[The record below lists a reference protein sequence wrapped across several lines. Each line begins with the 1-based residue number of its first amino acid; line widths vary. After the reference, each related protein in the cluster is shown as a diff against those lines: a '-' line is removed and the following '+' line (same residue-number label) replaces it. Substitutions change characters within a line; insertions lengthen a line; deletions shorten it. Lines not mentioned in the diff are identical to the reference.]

1 MKLQTFIFNW
11 NRVDAEVEKMY
22 AQLQEAGID
31 ATVINSTDNERDG
44 WLNVGDDYWCYG
56 QTYTAFN
63 NFDYDNDW
71 KPRAEPVIEKEHSID
86 YINKNFKRN
95 VF

>member
-22 AQLQEAGID
+22 MQLRKAGID
-31 ATVINSTDNERDG
+31 VTVINSTDNERDE

-56 QTYTAFN
+56 QTLSL
-63 NFDYDNDW
+63 
-71 KPRAEPVIEKEHSID
+71 IHI
-86 YINKNFKRN
+86 
-95 VF
+95 